1 MLCAAANASA
11 QQGSHAVRLL
21 TPETALAAA
30 RAALEHCRG
39 RGWQATV
46 AVVDRSGVTQVLLR
60 DRFAGPH
67 TLEAATRKAYTAA
80 SFRVSTT
87 ELAAQT
93 QAGQPM
99 SGLRAMPQV
108 LAAGGGLVIE
118 AAGSTLGA
126 IGVSG
131 APGGEADDECAAKG
145 RQAIAEQ
152 IEF

>member
-21 TPETALAAA
+21 TPEPALAAA

-145 RQAIAEQ
+145 RQAIAEH

>member
-39 RGWQATV
+39 RGWQAT
-46 AVVDRSGVTQVLLR
+46 VDRSGVTQVLLR